1 VQLTGTDNLLRSA
14 DRLLDRFGSHRP
26 TAPTLTGLEEL
37 YRAFSHLP
45 YENVSKV
52 LGAAEHGGV
61 WLQSPAELI
70 EGFLAS
76 RLGGTCFS
84 LTHGLFELLRACGY
98 NARRVLGDMQ
108 HGNNIHCAV
117 LVEFQGALYLC
128 DPGYLL
134 PAPLE
139 LPTAV
144 GAETVLRGEV
154 YTYTVRRDQQAD
166 GVIHLFTRPPS
177 GSAPPHWRYRLRVE
191 AVDDTTF
198 EFHWR
203 RTFDAAMMH
212 QLVLTRAAAGEQ
224 LYVHNRKLRVTQP
237 GGKSNSNLSGSVG
250 AAVEELFG
258 IDRDLV
264 ESALRRIELAR
275 AAGKAVDR

>member
-1 VQLTGTDNLLRSA
+1 MRAT
-14 DRLLDRFGSHRP
+14 DRLLARFGSHRP
-26 TAPTLTGLEEL
+26 ATPTRAGLGEL
-37 YRAFSHLP
+37 YHAFSHLP

-52 LGAAEHGGV
+52 LGAARHGGV
-61 WLQSPAELI
+61 WLQSPSELI

-84 LTHGLFELLRACGY
+84 LTQGLYDLLVACGFE
-98 NARRVLGDMQ
+98 ARRVLGDMQ

-117 LVEFQGALYLC
+117 LVALEGALFLC

-134 PAPLE
+134 PEPLE

-144 GAETVLRGEV
+144 GAETLLRGEV
-154 YTYTVRRDQQAD
+154 YTYIVRRDQQAAD
-166 GVIHLFTRPPS
+166 VIHLFTRPQS
-177 GSAPPHWRYRLRVE
+177 GSAPPHWRYRIRAAAVE
-191 AVDDTTF
+191 DSTF

-203 RTFDAAMMH
+203 RTFEDSMMH
-212 QLVLTRAAAGEQ
+212 QLVLTRAAEGGQ

-237 GGKSNSNLSGSVG
+237 GGRQNSNLSGSVG

-258 IDRDLV
+258 IDRELV
-264 ESALRRIELAR
+264 EAALRQIERAK
-275 AAGKAVDR
+275 AAGKAVGG